1 MSRYVL
7 ITGCSSGIGY
17 HAAKRLSD
25 EGFAVIASARKLED
39 VTRLQAEGLTAIRLD
54 LADPVS
60 ITEAVSQVREL
71 CQGELYGLFNNG
83 AYGQPGALEDLPTAA
98 LRAQF
103 ESNFFG
109 WHELIRQIL
118 PLMLP
123 HGKGRI
129 IQNSSVL
136 GLVAMKYR
144 GAYNASKFAIEGYTD
159 TLRLELRG
167 TWVQISLIEPGPI
180 ESRFRANALAALHQ
194 HIDLE
199 HSRHAAIYQETLSR
213 LSKVVPGNRF
223 TLPPEAC
230 IKPLL
235 HALTAR
241 RARIRYQVT
250 TPSKLLAKLRGW
262 IPARWLD
269 ALVAKQS

>member
-1 MSRYVL
+1 MSP
-7 ITGCSSGIGY
+7 C
-17 HAAKRLSD
+17 
-25 EGFAVIASARKLED
+25 
-39 VTRLQAEGLTAIRLD
+39 
-54 LADPVS
+54 
-60 ITEAVSQVREL
+60 
-71 CQGELYGLFNNG
+71 
-83 AYGQPGALEDLPTAA
+83 
-98 LRAQF
+98 
-103 ESNFFG
+103 
-109 WHELIRQIL
+109 
-118 PLMLP
+118 
-123 HGKGRI
+123 
-129 IQNSSVL
+129 
-136 GLVAMKYR
+136 
-144 GAYNASKFAIEGYTD
+144 
-159 TLRLELRG
+159 
-167 TWVQISLIEPGPI
+167 PI